1 MVVSEGHAI
10 MCSDETILGRLKS
23 NDANNQLQDL

>member
-1 MVVSEGHAI
+1 

-23 NDANNQLQDL
+23 NDANNQLQDLW